1 MSNMM
6 VYLAYIL
13 LFFACCLPAVDGFSD
28 ELVVP
33 KWYATLFVG
42 IVIASVHCWGLIGRV
57 TKSARPFF
65 AAILIVGVAECMYAI
80 ITETLYG
87 SGLGVGARGT
97 FDNPAGLAL
106 TACVCMPFAF
116 ALMTWRRQW
125 VVRVL
130 GLVAMGLLVAAV
142 VMSKSRTG
150 VIATG
155 TMLLTAY
162 MLTGRRSARV
172 VVWKVAVCAVV
183 AVAVGWYVTSR
194 KEDST
199 DGRRFIMERTWELI
213 AEKPLTGHGYGG
225 FNREYMARQGEYF
238 RENPESRYAMLA
250 DEVRHPLN
258 EYAKAWVEFGVG
270 GMILFMA
277 VMAIPFIILWRRG
290 TTVGRTIAMTM
301 VAVAVF
307 SCFSYPFNYPV
318 TWVMVAVANIA
329 AAYPV
334 ARKSIRRY
342 GKEKAVK
349 WSLGGLLVMAM
360 VVLLNEYRYENEWY
374 RVSVRAARGYSERMM
389 PRYEKLYAHY
399 DDNPYFLYNYM
410 AEQYFAGRFEGALTT
425 SEECRERWSGYN
437 LELMTGD
444 ICRKLGRY
452 GEAIDHYTEA
462 ANMCPSRFAPLEG
475 LYHSYMERGDSA
487 NASAT
492 AKIIAEKEM
501 KVVSADAM
509 RIKREAKSKIEN

>member
-1 MSNMM
+1 MYIFPGCFMTHI
-6 VYLAYIL
+6 LYIL

-42 IVIASVHCWGLIGRV
+42 IVIASVHRWGLIGRA
-57 TKSARPFF
+57 TRSARPFF

-80 ITETLYG
+80 MTETLYG

-183 AVAVGWYVTSR
+183 AVAVGWYVTSC

-199 DGRRFIMERTWELI
+199 DGRRFIMERT
-213 AEKPLTGHGYGG
+213 
-225 FNREYMARQGEYF
+225 
-238 RENPESRYAMLA
+238 
-250 DEVRHPLN
+250 
-258 EYAKAWVEFGVG
+258 
-270 GMILFMA
+270 
-277 VMAIPFIILWRRG
+277 
-290 TTVGRTIAMTM
+290 
-301 VAVAVF
+301 
-307 SCFSYPFNYPV
+307 
-318 TWVMVAVANIA
+318 
-329 AAYPV
+329 
-334 ARKSIRRY
+334 
-342 GKEKAVK
+342 
-349 WSLGGLLVMAM
+349 
-360 VVLLNEYRYENEWY
+360 
-374 RVSVRAARGYSERMM
+374 
-389 PRYEKLYAHY
+389 
-399 DDNPYFLYNYM
+399 
-410 AEQYFAGRFEGALTT
+410 
-425 SEECRERWSGYN
+425 
-437 LELMTGD
+437 
-444 ICRKLGRY
+444 
-452 GEAIDHYTEA
+452 
-462 ANMCPSRFAPLEG
+462 
-475 LYHSYMERGDSA
+475 
-487 NASAT
+487 
-492 AKIIAEKEM
+492 
-501 KVVSADAM
+501 
-509 RIKREAKSKIEN
+509 